1 MIGPRWTHSL
11 KWRIVFSYSLILI
24 LGGVSTSIIGIRVT
38 GEALLHQARQQVD
51 HGLIAARNMYA
62 NRLNELRQCVEL
74 LAASGHVRR
83 AQGEGRFRMAAD
95 YLAGVRKARGFDFL
109 SVTDAAGQTILR
121 TTGPDNTGDSV
132 AELAPVA
139 RALAGQVAVS
149 TEIVPLEL
157 LGRED
162 PRLETRGRIELL
174 PTPDVPS
181 SQPSF
186 LEKAMVMLAAA
197 PVIDENG
204 HVIAVIYAGRL
215 LNEAA
220 DAPDRGAD
228 WLVDQIKDTFFP
240 TVRDHG
246 RNAGAATIFQDGVRI
261 STNVPTAEGRRAVG
275 TRVSRDVYQAVMVA
289 GGTWSDLAFAV
300 NDWYITAYEPITNLA
315 GQRIGILGVGLL
327 QRPYTAVRDS
337 VTLAFAAIALLC
349 FALIVVVTYFLTRS
363 LVRPLEDMVAVS
375 KEIAGGRLDQR
386 VKEVG
391 DQSELG
397 VLSSSFNAM
406 LDRIREMNQQIEQW
420 AKVLEQRVAERT
432 EQLVKTQTAM
442 GRQQRLA
449 SLGQL
454 AAGIAHEI
462 NNPLGGILTFAS
474 LVEEELADDSPVRED
489 VEEIVRQADRCR
501 RIVQE
506 LLEFSR
512 ERETRMAPH
521 RLNGIVTRTLAMLE
535 KQASFQDINIIRNLD
550 PRDPVAV
557 VDESQLQQVF
567 MNIFLNA
574 ADAMGER
581 GNLAVTT
588 GQDQDHQEVFVRIA
602 DSGCGIPEHMRE
614 AIFDPFFT
622 TKDPGKGTGL
632 GLAVAVR
639 IVQTHGGRLEVDSEV
654 GQGST
659 FTVVLPRSSER
670 ADEVESGTAST
681 TL

>member
-1 MIGPRWTHSL
+1 M
-11 KWRIVFSYSLILI
+11 
-24 LGGVSTSIIGIRVT
+24 
-38 GEALLHQARQQVD
+38 
-51 HGLIAARNMYA
+51 
-62 NRLNELRQCVEL
+62 
-74 LAASGHVRR
+74 
-83 AQGEGRFRMAAD
+83 
-95 YLAGVRKARGFDFL
+95 
-109 SVTDAAGQTILR
+109 
-121 TTGPDNTGDSV
+121 
-132 AELAPVA
+132 
-139 RALAGQVAVS
+139 
-149 TEIVPLEL
+149 
-157 LGRED
+157 
-162 PRLETRGRIELL
+162 
-174 PTPDVPS
+174 
-181 SQPSF
+181 
-186 LEKAMVMLAAA
+186 
-197 PVIDENG
+197 
-204 HVIAVIYAGRL
+204 
-215 LNEAA
+215 
-220 DAPDRGAD
+220 
-228 WLVDQIKDTFFP
+228 
-240 TVRDHG
+240 
-246 RNAGAATIFQDGVRI
+246 
-261 STNVPTAEGRRAVG
+261 
-275 TRVSRDVYQAVMVA
+275 
-289 GGTWSDLAFAV
+289 
-300 NDWYITAYEPITNLA
+300 
-315 GQRIGILGVGLL
+315 
-327 QRPYTAVRDS
+327 
-337 VTLAFAAIALLC
+337 C
-349 FALIVVVTYFLTRS
+349 FVLIVVVTYFLTRS

-521 RLNGIVTRTLAMLE
+521 RLNGIVSRTLAMLE
-535 KQASFQDINIIRNLD
+535 KQASFHDINIIRNLD

-581 GNLAVTT
+581 GNLTVTT
-588 GQDQDHQEVFVRIA
+588 GQNKDNKEVFVRIT

-659 FTVVLPRSSER
+659 FTVVLPMSSQRS
-670 ADEVESGTAST
+670 DEVESGTAST